1 MKRAYKNRD
10 EILTLNPETD
20 YLRIYQLTTLYD
32 FPTDARLGLNLAFY
46 RIFAIPH
53 MAELLVKTGE
63 MTDRPTKRAYDT
75 GLVMYELI
83 SSGFDDP
90 RGREMVRLLNR
101 VHRPWPISNED
112 YQYVLAAFIVV
123 PSRWIDKRGW
133 RPLLPAEK
141 EASATFYLELARL
154 MNIRDPPVSYRA
166 AEEMLDSYEQE
177 HMAPSADGKVL
188 MNKTQEV
195 VVRKLPGRL
204 KQLGPGL
211 TSALLSEPKLGDA
224 LGLPPANHVF
234 TILIDTFFKTRNLKR
249 RLENATDQ
257 SWFVRGRPVSTLYP
271 GGYELN
277 QLGPTRD

>member
-1 MKRAYKNRD
+1 
-10 EILTLNPETD
+10 
-20 YLRIYQLTTLYD
+20 
-32 FPTDARLGLNLAFY
+32 
-46 RIFAIPH
+46 
-53 MAELLVKTGE
+53 
-63 MTDRPTKRAYDT
+63 
-75 GLVMYELI
+75 MYELI

-177 HMAPSADGKVL
+177 HMAPSADGKIL
-188 MNKTQEV
+188 MNKTQEI